1 MMGVVLPVV
10 ALALVALIGWRTGK
24 IKTRK
29 GQGKLIAA
37 FLVVWMLLAA
47 VENFFPIEN
56 LFLTFHSPEAAYRFQ
71 SSGVTDIQVIEG
83 EQSAFVW
90 GTDKDDAIAF
100 RIIPKTDKGWKC
112 SGVLD
117 VDFPTFYPDSG
128 IEVNI
133 FRHKRSGDCYAMVE
147 NMRKKN
153 SVITDERGSQFQPEE
168 ESAEHMY
175 YEYYKSFAY
184 IGKPSGT
191 YTLTIDGVEYTLT
204 GLP

>member
-1 MMGVVLPVV
+1 MMGFALPVV

-24 IKTRK
+24 IKKRK
-29 GQGKLIAA
+29 GKGKLVAA
-37 FLVVWMLLAA
+37 FLVVWMLLSA

-112 SGVLD
+112 SGVFD

-153 SVITDERGSQFQPEE
+153 SVITDERGSQFQPEDG
-168 ESAEHMY
+168 AEDMY
-175 YEYYKSFAY
+175 YEYYEAYAY

-191 YTLTIDGVEYTLT
+191 YTLTIDGVDYTLT

>member
-1 MMGVVLPVV
+1 MMGFALPVV

-29 GQGKLIAA
+29 GQGKLVAA
-37 FLVVWMLLAA
+37 FFVVWMLLSA

-117 VDFPTFYPDSG
+117 VDFPEFYPDSG
-128 IEVNI
+128 IVVTV
-133 FRHKRSGDCYAMVE
+133 FRHKRSGDCYALVE

-168 ESAEHMY
+168 ESAEQMY
-175 YEYYKSFAY
+175 YEYYRSFAY
-184 IGKPSGT
+184 IGQPSGT
-191 YTLTIDGVEYTLT
+191 YTLTIDGVDYTLT

>member
-1 MMGVVLPVV
+1 MMGFVLPVV

-29 GQGKLIAA
+29 GQGKLVAA
-37 FLVVWMLLAA
+37 FLVVWMLLTG
-47 VENFFPIEN
+47 VEGFFPIEN
-56 LFLTFHSPEAAYRFQ
+56 LFVTFHSPETAYRFRYP
-71 SSGVTDIQVIEG
+71 GTTNIQTIEG
-83 EQSAFVW
+83 EKSALVR
-90 GTDKDDAIAF
+90 GTNREDGVQLH
-100 RIIPKTDKGWKC
+100 IIPKSDKGWK
-112 SGVLD
+112 SLGVLD
-117 VDFPTFYPDSG
+117 MDFQVFYPDSG
-128 IEVNI
+128 IVVHI
-133 FRHKRSGDCYAMVE
+133 FHHKRSGDCYAMVE

-175 YEYYKSFAY
+175 YEYYEAYAY

-191 YTLTIDGVEYTLT
+191 YTLTVDGVDYTLT

>member
-1 MMGVVLPVV
+1 MMGFVLPVV
-10 ALALVALIGWRTGK
+10 ALALVALIGWRTK
-24 IKTRK
+24 LIKTRK
-29 GQGKLIAA
+29 GQGKLVAA
-37 FLVVWMLLAA
+37 FLVVWMLLSA

-90 GTDKDDAIAF
+90 GTDKDDATAF

-117 VDFPTFYPDSG
+117 MNFQMFCPESG
-128 IEVNI
+128 IVVHI
-133 FRHKRSGDCYAMVE
+133 FHHKRSGDCYAMVE

-153 SVITDERGSQFQPEE
+153 SVITDERGSRFQPEDG
-168 ESAEHMY
+168 AEDMY

-191 YTLTIDGVEYTLT
+191 YTLTIDGVDYTLT

>member
-1 MMGVVLPVV
+1 MMGFVLPVV

-37 FLVVWMLLAA
+37 FLVVWMLLSA

-112 SGVLD
+112 SGVFD

-133 FRHKRSGDCYAMVE
+133 FRHKR
-147 NMRKKN
+147 
-153 SVITDERGSQFQPEE
+153 RGLLRHGGKHAKEE
-168 ESAEHMY
+168 QRNHRR
-175 YEYYKSFAY
+175 
-184 IGKPSGT
+184 
-191 YTLTIDGVEYTLT
+191 T
-204 GLP
+204 GLSIPAGRGVGGAYVL